1 MLQLPIKVDFYYSYH
16 KIEIQIYETWTL
28 KQLKLE
34 EFFRHSTHKN
44 TKWKNDYILDKIKWI
59 KVKTQTEYLLPQS
72 DMTVWNVTM
81 TADNL

>member
-1 MLQLPIKVDFYYSYH
+1 VDFYYSYH
-16 KIEIQIYETWTL
+16 KIEIQIYETWTF

-34 EFFRHSTHKN
+34 ELFRHLTHK
-44 TKWKNDYILDKIKWI
+44 KLSERMLIYLIKLKWI
-59 KVKTQTEYLLPQS
+59 KTETEYLLPQS